1 MLHGLNDK
9 FQHNGVTY
17 HVQTEV
23 CGSRPVKIAT
33 HAFWNGCVLALKQ
46 TQFEEPVTSGGA
58 RLRFEEQV
66 RELMREQHQTV
77 INGIREGRIQGT
89 AEGSTSPS
97 TAQGRKRAKVP
108 LFAPDPVY
116 ASILEPLEAE
126 AETEE
131 VAELAFDVE

>member
-58 RLRFEEQV
+58 RKRFEVQV

-77 INGIREGRIQGT
+77 INGIREGRIQAA
-89 AEGSTSPS
+89 AEGTSPS
-97 TAQGRKRAKVP
+97 PAKGRKRAPVP

-126 AETEE
+126 ASETEE

>member
-9 FQHNGVTY
+9 FQHNDVTY

-33 HAFWNGCVLALKQ
+33 HAFWNGSVLALKQ
-46 TQFEEPVTSGGA
+46 TQVEEPVTSGGA
-58 RLRFEEQV
+58 RRRFEEQV
-66 RELMREQHQTV
+66 RELMLEQHQTV
-77 INGIREGRIQGT
+77 ITAIREGRIQ
-89 AEGSTSPS
+89 ADEGSASP
-97 TAQGRKRAKVP
+97 APAKGRKRAQVP

-126 AETEE
+126 AEPEE